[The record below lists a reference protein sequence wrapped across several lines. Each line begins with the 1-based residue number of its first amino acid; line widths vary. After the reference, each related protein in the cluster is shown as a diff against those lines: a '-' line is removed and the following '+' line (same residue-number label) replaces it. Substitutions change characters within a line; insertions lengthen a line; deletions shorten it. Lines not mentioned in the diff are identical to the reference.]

1 LGNSWN
7 AGTLLTRVSEPGKKK
22 NIGSDIINQILFIIK
37 CPLLLQ
43 TFKAYR
49 EKREKALNYEIEQHT
64 K

>member
-1 LGNSWN
+1 VK
-7 AGTLLTRVSEPGKKK
+7 ADTLSTRVPELGKKK
-22 NIGSDIINQILFIIK
+22 NTDSDIINQISFIIK

-43 TFKAYR
+43 AFKTYG